1 MEEKSNYPIWHPYTQ
16 MQTADFPIEIAS
28 AKGAKLYAADGR
40 VFIDAISSWWT
51 NIHGHSHPYI
61 AQKIAE
67 QAASLEQVIFAGFT
81 HRPAVDLANRL
92 LEKLPYH
99 DKVFYSDNGSTAV
112 EAALKM
118 ALQFWSNKGTPRTK
132 IIAFSDAYHGDTFG
146 SMSVS
151 ARCVFNAPYSRLL
164 FDVEFIDA
172 PYPGNEQKSMAQ
184 LEQVLREQ
192 KDDIAAFIFEPLVL
206 GSAGM
211 KMYSASALDKFLQ
224 LCQANNVLTIADE
237 VFTGFGR
244 TGTFMAMEQ
253 CVLKPDITCLS
264 KGITGGFMPFAA
276 TLCTQE
282 IYEAFLSNE
291 KAKMLLHGH
300 SYTGNPLGCAAA
312 LASLDLFEQ
321 EQTMQR
327 IAQIAKWHQAF
338 YEKIKQHKSVL
349 DIRQTGTILA
359 IELRSDAPTGYLN
372 QISQKVTSFFLEK
385 AVLIRPLGNV
395 IYVLPPYCV
404 KNEEISQVYSS
415 IDAFLQDCF
424 D

>member
-51 NIHGHSHPYI
+51 NIHGHAHPYI

-99 DKVFYSDNGSTAV
+99 QKVFYSDNGSTAV

-118 ALQFWSNKGTPRTK
+118 ALQFWSNKGTPRIK

-151 ARCVFNAPYSRLL
+151 ARSVFNAPYSRLL

-184 LEQVLREQ
+184 LQQVLHEQ
-192 KDDIAAFIFEPLVL
+192 KDKIAAFIFEPLVL

-211 KMYSASALDKFLQ
+211 KMYAASALNDL
-224 LCQANNVLTIADE
+224 VLRCKTENIITIADE

-253 CVLKPDITCLS
+253 CSHRPDITCLS

-282 IYEAFLSNE
+282 IYEAFLSDE
-291 KAKMLLHGH
+291 KAKMLFHGH

-321 EQTMQR
+321 EQTMQKV
-327 IAQIAKWHQAF
+327 AQITIWHQAF

-372 QISQKVTSFFLEK
+372 QISQKVTPFFLEK
-385 AVLIRPLGNV
+385 GVLIRPLGNV
-395 IYVLPPYCV
+395 IYVLPPYCITDAEL
-404 KNEEISQVYSS
+404 NQVYEVVEL
-415 IDAFLQDCF
+415 FLSF
-424 D
+424 

>member
-1 MEEKSNYPIWHPYTQ
+1 
-16 MQTADFPIEIAS
+16 
-28 AKGAKLYAADGR
+28 
-40 VFIDAISSWWT
+40 
-51 NIHGHSHPYI
+51 
-61 AQKIAE
+61 
-67 QAASLEQVIFAGFT
+67 
-81 HRPAVDLANRL
+81 
-92 LEKLPYH
+92 
-99 DKVFYSDNGSTAV
+99 
-112 EAALKM
+112 
-118 ALQFWSNKGTPRTK
+118 
-132 IIAFSDAYHGDTFG
+132 
-146 SMSVS
+146 
-151 ARCVFNAPYSRLL
+151 
-164 FDVEFIDA
+164 VEFIDA
-172 PYPGNEQKSMAQ
+172 PYPGNEQKSIAQ

-211 KMYSASALDKFLQ
+211 KMYSASALDKLLQ

-282 IYEAFLSNE
+282 IYEAFLSDE

-404 KNEEISQVYSS
+404 KNEEVSQVYSA

>member
-151 ARCVFNAPYSRLL
+151 ARSVFNAPYSRLL

-172 PYPGNEQKSMAQ
+172 PYPGNEQKSVAQ
-184 LEQVLREQ
+184 LKQVLHEQ
-192 KDDIAAFIFEPLVL
+192 KDKIAAIIEDSKETL
-206 GSAGM
+206 
-211 KMYSASALDKFLQ
+211 
-224 LCQANNVLTIADE
+224 
-237 VFTGFGR
+237 
-244 TGTFMAMEQ
+244 
-253 CVLKPDITCLS
+253 LK
-264 KGITGGFMPFAA
+264 A
-276 TLCTQE
+276 
-282 IYEAFLSNE
+282 
-291 KAKMLLHGH
+291 
-300 SYTGNPLGCAAA
+300 
-312 LASLDLFEQ
+312 
-321 EQTMQR
+321 
-327 IAQIAKWHQAF
+327 
-338 YEKIKQHKSVL
+338 
-349 DIRQTGTILA
+349 
-359 IELRSDAPTGYLN
+359 
-372 QISQKVTSFFLEK
+372 
-385 AVLIRPLGNV
+385 
-395 IYVLPPYCV
+395 
-404 KNEEISQVYSS
+404 
-415 IDAFLQDCF
+415 
-424 D
+424 

>member
-16 MQTADFPIEIAS
+16 MQTDDFPIEIAS
-28 AKGAKLYAADGR
+28 ARGAKLYAADGR

-51 NIHGHSHPYI
+51 NIHGHAHPYI

-67 QAASLEQVIFAGFT
+67 QAANLEQVIFAGFT
-81 HRPAVDLANRL
+81 HRPAIDLAHRL
-92 LEKLPYH
+92 LQKLPYH
-99 DKVFYSDNGSTAV
+99 QKVFYSDNGSTAV

-118 ALQFWSNKGTPRTK
+118 ALQYWDNKGEQRTK

-151 ARCVFNAPYSRLL
+151 ARSVFNAPYSRLL

-172 PYPGNEQKSMAQ
+172 PYPGNEQKSVAQ
-184 LEQVLREQ
+184 LQQVLHEN
-192 KDDIAAFIFEPLVL
+192 KHEIAAFIFEPLVL

-211 KMYSASALDKFLQ
+211 KMYAASALDDLLHCCK
-224 LCQANNVLTIADE
+224 AEKIITIADE

-253 CVLKPDITCLS
+253 CVLKPDIICLS

-282 IYEAFLSNE
+282 IYEAFLSDE

-327 IAQIAKWHQAF
+327 IAQIAKWHKAF
-338 YEKIKQHKSVL
+338 YEKIKLHKSVL

-359 IELRSDAPTGYLN
+359 IELRSDAPSGYLN
-372 QISQKVTSFFLEK
+372 QLSQRVTPFFLEK
-385 AVLIRPLGNV
+385 GVLIRPLGNV
-395 IYVLPPYCV
+395 IYILPPYC
-404 KNEEISQVYSS
+404 IT
-415 IDAFLQDCF
+415 DAELQQIYAAVELFLSV
-424 D
+424 